1 MSGKRGKRGKKTSKR
16 SWLFYCMNLFPVV
29 CSSVCPLPPY
39 STSFFSHSLSLF
51 STSTLS
57 PFSPSPFP
65 LLHSTPPHSLLHL
78 SPSPTIFLT
87 IQSRQRRSTSSSQ
100 CWTFS
105 VKCWSCRTF
114 RSRGDL
120 CQTHKGSSLQRRLKV
135 CTCTC
140 TNSLVIPNGH
150 SRTSN
155 NPPVFHPT
163 LESFLIA
170 KWFVHPSS
178 LGLKVE
184 VTHAGP
190 IKRKYRVCNVTRRP
204 ASAQT

>member
-1 MSGKRGKRGKKTSKR
+1 MC
-16 SWLFYCMNLFPVV
+16 LFVPFHCF
-29 CSSVCPLPPY
+29 Y
-39 STSFFSHSLSLF
+39 SPSLF
-51 STSTLS
+51 STSTL
-57 PFSPSPFP
+57 
-65 LLHSTPPHSLLHL
+65 HSLLHL
-78 SPSPTIFLT
+78 SPSPTIFIT
-87 IQSRQRRSTSSSQ
+87 IQSRQLRSTSNSQ

-120 CQTHKGSSLQRRLKV
+120 CQTHRGSSLQRRLKV
-135 CTCTC
+135 CTCT
-140 TNSLVIPNGH
+140 NSLVIPNGH
-150 SRTSN
+150 SHTSN
-155 NPPVFHPT
+155 NPPVFYPT

-170 KWFVHPSS
+170 KWFVHLSS